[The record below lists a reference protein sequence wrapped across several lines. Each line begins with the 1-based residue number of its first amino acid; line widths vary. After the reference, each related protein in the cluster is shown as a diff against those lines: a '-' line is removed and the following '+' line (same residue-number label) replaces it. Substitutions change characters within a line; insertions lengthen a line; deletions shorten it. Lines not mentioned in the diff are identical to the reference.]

1 MSFLRFDSSAVM
13 PETVRRVENDLS
25 NALRGISERLNSMS
39 MERLSGVR
47 GVSIPQPIASAPS
60 GGGASKSAKAELY
73 SLFMGSYSL
82 PIGEIAGVMRSFN

>member
-1 MSFLRFDSSAVM
+1 MSFHRFDSSAVM
-13 PETVRRVENDLS
+13 GKTVRRAAKHIP
-25 NALRGISERLNSMS
+25 NALRGVSERLNSMS
-39 MERLSGVR
+39 IERLSGVR